1 MPRLQ
6 RRSVILSS
14 CVLSNL
20 NSSGN
25 DDECP
30 ITHLLPIFSYFYKT
44 LERPCL
50 KSHPLHI
57 LYGISYN
64 TTMYT
69 ILRSSTFDRWLSRLR
84 DRQAINRIV
93 ARLLAAEDGH
103 LGDVRSVGG
112 GVSEMR
118 IQYGPGYRV
127 YFITRGAEL
136 IVLLCGGD
144 KDSQRRDIERA
155 KRMATEWRS

>member
-1 MPRLQ
+1 
-6 RRSVILSS
+6 
-14 CVLSNL
+14 
-20 NSSGN
+20 
-25 DDECP
+25 
-30 ITHLLPIFSYFYKT
+30 
-44 LERPCL
+44 
-50 KSHPLHI
+50 
-57 LYGISYN
+57 
-64 TTMYT
+64 MYT
-69 ILRSSTFDRWLSRLR
+69 ILQSATFGRWLSRLR
-84 DRQAINRIV
+84 DRHAVDRIV

-103 LGDVRSVGG
+103 MGDVRSVGG

>member
-1 MPRLQ
+1 
-6 RRSVILSS
+6 
-14 CVLSNL
+14 
-20 NSSGN
+20 
-25 DDECP
+25 
-30 ITHLLPIFSYFYKT
+30 
-44 LERPCL
+44 
-50 KSHPLHI
+50 
-57 LYGISYN
+57 
-64 TTMYT
+64 MYT
-69 ILRSSTFDRWLSRLR
+69 ILRSATFDRWLSRLR
-84 DRQAINRIV
+84 DRQAVNRIV

-103 LGDVRSVGG
+103 LGDVRSVGN

-136 IVLLCGGD
+136 IVLLSGGD